1 MIVLGFRLFLKLKLL
16 MMKKIF
22 VIILSI
28 LSFGAFAQLEISPM
42 VGYFFGGKTNFYEGS
57 LRIKDNIN
65 YGVHLG
71 FDAGGHSG
79 GEFSYAVS
87 MSEAQW
93 RPSFNYEDELPETN
107 FDVQTHIF
115 LLGGVKGI
123 ELSSSQL
130 IGFGTFKAG
139 AIYYNAKSV
148 EDVWRF
154 LVGIG
159 GGLKYYINDRIG
171 LKFQANMYLP
181 VYFNGGGIY
190 CGIGS
195 SGSSCGASLNSTV
208 VIFEGDL
215 SAGMIFKLGL

>member
-1 MIVLGFRLFLKLKLL
+1 MKYLIIALFSL
-16 MMKKIF
+16 
-22 VIILSI
+22 
-28 LSFGAFAQLEISPM
+28 LSFGVFAQFEISPM
-42 VGYFFGGKTNFYEGS
+42 VGYFFGGKTNFYEGN
-57 LRIKDNIN
+57 LKIKDNIN
-65 YGVHLG
+65 YGIHIG
-71 FDAGGHSG
+71 YDAGSHSG

-87 MSEAQW
+87 MSQAQW
-93 RPSFNYEDELPETN
+93 RPGFNYADRFPPTD
-107 FDVQTHIF
+107 FDIQTHIF

-139 AIYYNAKSV
+139 AIYYNANSV

-159 GGLKYYINDRIG
+159 GGLKYYINDRVG

-195 SGSSCGASLNSTV
+195 GGSNCGASLNSTV

-215 SAGMIFKLGL
+215 TAGMIFKLGQ